1 LGQHDR
7 ADGAR
12 VPLWHDSEV
21 AAIAYAV
28 QNILASRA
36 QAPQQQVLPLDEPDM
51 PAGMPP
57 AMAGKKCHECGA
69 HAVIRKDGCDYC
81 TQCGALGS
89 CG

>member
-1 LGQHDR
+1 
-7 ADGAR
+7 
-12 VPLWHDSEV
+12 
-21 AAIAYAV
+21 
-28 QNILASRA
+28 
-36 QAPQQQVLPLDEPDM
+36 PQQQVLPLDEPDM